1 MFSRPAI
8 GWLIRSV
15 LMLALLLSLAEATGG
30 AQSLSGTISG
40 LVADDQG
47 GALPG
52 ADVIL
57 TDQSSRAVQRTTT
70 NAEGVFVFAA
80 VPAGTYTIKV
90 ELQNFNSWEATDIEL
105 RLGERRSVTG
115 IRLKVGT
122 LSETVS
128 VIARPE
134 IAPLDSGEKSARL
147 TSEQIQN
154 VPMVGRSTAEL
165 LKLLPGMTPTSN
177 GTSNSPGFNGEII
190 GINGNGDGGKQSAVG
205 NFSGNGTRVD
215 ALDIVIDGAHAS
227 DPGCNCATSV
237 NPNPDMIG
245 EFKVLQSNYAA
256 EHAKGPITIDAI
268 SKTGGR
274 EFRGTAYLYLRDYRM
289 NSNEWLLNRFSTAPG
304 AENKPKNQFAY
315 PGFNIGGPLIIPG
328 TDFNKNRDR
337 VFFFTG
343 YEFYRQKLDTGT
355 LQSWVPTAAMRQ
367 GDFSDS
373 SAITRLG
380 NGYVNT
386 IPTNLVNGRV
396 PANLINAD
404 GRRLLDLFP
413 LPNADPSVTDG
424 YNYVQNVP
432 LDQNMQQWLT
442 RVDVNIS
449 NDTRLFARYNL
460 QAEEQ
465 NFPVGLWWRNP
476 VAGAVSHGSHRP
488 EPVAFDDREPD
499 QGLRHL
505 DHQRVHLRCDLHR
518 FPEPVP
524 RSESRLPIGARLY
537 QPRHLPQRP
546 RSDSVDDRLGQR
558 ADALQ
563 PGRVRSGA
571 LRDEVADI
579 RGAERDE
586 SGRRAHDE
594 GRRLLRVGEQQ
605 PARQRRLERPA
616 GARQMPRSVRAAT
629 ISPTS

>member
-1 MFSRPAI
+1 
-8 GWLIRSV
+8 
-15 LMLALLLSLAEATGG
+15 MLGLLLSLAGATGG

-328 TDFNKNRDR
+328 TGLQQEPGPR
-337 VFFFTG
+337 VLFH
-343 YEFYRQKLDTGT
+343 
-355 LQSWVPTAAMRQ
+355 
-367 GDFSDS
+367 
-373 SAITRLG
+373 RL
-380 NGYVNT
+380 
-386 IPTNLVNGRV
+386 RV
-396 PANLINAD
+396 
-404 GRRLLDLFP
+404 
-413 LPNADPSVTDG
+413 LPPE
-424 YNYVQNVP
+424 
-432 LDQNMQQWLT
+432 
-442 RVDVNIS
+442 
-449 NDTRLFARYNL
+449 ARYRHTPVLGADRGDAPGGL
-460 QAEEQ
+460 QRL
-465 NFPVGLWWRNP
+465 VG
-476 VAGAVSHGSHRP
+476 
-488 EPVAFDDREPD
+488 
-499 QGLRHL
+499 
-505 DHQRVHLRCDLHR
+505 DH
-518 FPEPVP
+518 
-524 RSESRLPIGARLY
+524 A
-537 QPRHLPQRP
+537 
-546 RSDSVDDRLGQR
+546 
-558 ADALQ
+558 
-563 PGRVRSGA
+563 
-571 LRDEVADI
+571 
-579 RGAERDE
+579 
-586 SGRRAHDE
+586 
-594 GRRLLRVGEQQ
+594 
-605 PARQRRLERPA
+605 ARQRLREHDTHQSRERT
-616 GARQMPRSVRAAT
+616 GSGR
-629 ISPTS
+629 I